1 MSGRR
6 RAGQG
11 CVYQPHSR
19 SYTTIRHAAVVP
31 RAVMVVVHL
40 KIS

>member
-1 MSGRR
+1 MLRAAVG
-6 RAGQG
+6 RAGL
-11 CVYQPHSR
+11 CVSAR
-19 SYTTIRHAAVVP
+19 LCSYTTMRHAAVVP